1 MPRKQVR
8 RKSWFGTDNS
18 YSLKK
23 SSAIKNAL
31 EACPNV
37 VRAIVSIEK
46 GSNAKKRHYQFYIEL
61 KNGMTFTAV
70 QKKYFSG
77 DKAHLEKRKG
87 TPWEAW
93 TYCSENK
100 DDGTHIKQLV
110 VVGDPPDE
118 TYTKAK
124 SVWPAIY
131 ARIEEGATMFELQRE
146 FLNSVPRYHRFINE
160 ELLKRDTKAYK
171 NRYRPLRVEWWWGPP
186 RTGKTREAMALV
198 PEPRDIHRVSDY
210 RNPWDSYDGQ
220 EYILLDEFHGQ
231 LNLAQMLQLLDDY
244 YPELPC
250 RYYNKVGKF
259 HTVIIASNQSFESI
273 YDTTPGD
280 FDSRAGYYAN
290 REQSVAALLHRI
302 DLTRYFGVKKITC
315 AEDTINDDLFGL
327 W

>member
-8 RKSWFGTDNS
+8 RKSWFGTDNT
-18 YSLKK
+18 YSKKK
-23 SSAIKNAL
+23 SSFILKAL
-31 EACPNV
+31 EAEPNV

-46 GSNAKKRHYQFYIEL
+46 GVNAKKRHYQFYIEL

-70 QKKYFSG
+70 QKKFFDG

-110 VVGDPPDE
+110 VVGDPPEE

-124 SVWPAIY
+124 SVWPQIY
-131 ARIEEGATMFELQRE
+131 SRIEAGASMYELQQE
-146 FLNSVPRYHRFINE
+146 FLNSVPRYHRFIE
-160 ELLKRDTKAYK
+160 AELLKRDTKAYK
-171 NRYRPLRVEWWWGPP
+171 NRYRPLNVEWWWGPP

-198 PEPRDIHRVSDY
+198 EQAHLIHRVSDY
-210 RNPWDSYDGQ
+210 KNPWDSYDGQ
-220 EYILLDEFHGQ
+220 EFILLDEFHGQ

-250 RYYNKVGKF
+250 RYNNKVGKF

-273 YDTTPGD
+273 YDTTDGE
-280 FDSRAGYYAN
+280 FGVRGYYAN
-290 REQSVAALLHRI
+290 REQSVSALLHRI
-302 DLTRYFGVKKITC
+302 DNVRYFGVKKPVITEC
-315 AEDTINDDLFGL
+315 NDDAGLSGL